1 MKIPVTVVMPE
12 TAPIMK
18 ISRCEMYG
26 ANVLLHGSDLGE
38 VSSLLLCVQYVYNYY
53 YKSICYI
60 FVSGC
65 VACLYLAFNFRP
77 RGLQWARPG
86 KKTFSI

>member
-38 VSSLLLCVQYVYNYY
+38 VSSLLLVCVL
-53 YKSICYI
+53 
-60 FVSGC
+60 C
-65 VACLYLAFNFRP
+65 VITIILLYFCITFYCVF
-77 RGLQWARPG
+77 
-86 KKTFSI
+86 KFSI